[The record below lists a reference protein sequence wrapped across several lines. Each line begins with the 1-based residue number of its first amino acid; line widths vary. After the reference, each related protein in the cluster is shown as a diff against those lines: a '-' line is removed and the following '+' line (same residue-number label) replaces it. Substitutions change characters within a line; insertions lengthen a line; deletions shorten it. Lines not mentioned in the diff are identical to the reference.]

1 MDKEHSVLK
10 PSKTVAVI
18 FYVLMMFLGSSFI
31 LIGVVAVYAHLQPQ
45 LSFDALFEICQKP
58 ELLEQASDSLVKG
71 YAMTNAIGNMISY
84 LLLFAVILFFMRDFL
99 KEDGKRLKKKWRF
112 YLCFIPLCFCLF
124 YGLSFLF
131 NWLMEKVVSSSENQQ
146 SIELMIE
153 NGGAFYMFIAVVL
166 CAPLVEELI
175 YRKAVFSFLER
186 KNILWS
192 YVFSILLFALPH
204 LFTTSFEDPIQ
215 WFLKLLPYLFSAL
228 LLALIYHLSG
238 KNIYTTWIIHGLN
251 NLIAFLWVL
260 F

>member
-58 ELLEQASDSLVKG
+58 ELLEQASDPLIKG

-84 LLLFAVILFFMRDFL
+84 LCCLRSFFFYAGFL
-99 KEDGKRLKKKWRF
+99 KRRRETVEKKWRF
-112 YLCFIPLCFCLF
+112 YLWFIPLCFCLF

-228 LLALIYHLSG
+228 LLALIYHCPAKTFIQRGSF
-238 KNIYTTWIIHGLN
+238 TD
-251 NLIAFLWVL
+251 
-260 F
+260 